1 VPESRIL
8 VVDDDPDI
16 VDYFDLFLGDHGY
29 DVASAGSA
37 SGALEMMESFTPDAV
52 LIDVLMPGKSG
63 LDLLVTLRRDPRWSD
78 TPVVMITGNDQ
89 VLQDDCRSY
98 LASRGDV
105 RCPEGILGKPIDR
118 DALLHLL
125 AGLCSQGK
133 AVESVE

>member
-16 VDYFDLFLGDHGY
+16 IDYFDLFLRDHGY
-29 DVASAGSA
+29 AVAAA
-37 SGALEMMESFTPDAV
+37 SNAPDALELMESFDPDAV

-63 LDLLVTLRRDPRWSD
+63 LDLLVTLRRDSRWTD
-78 TPVVMITGNDQ
+78 TPVVMVTGNDK

-98 LASRGDV
+98 LASRSDV

-125 AGLCSQGK
+125 AGLCSQG
-133 AVESVE
+133 